1 MSHPLVVFNDR
12 AFKVFEQGDIIEWL
26 ETVSDW
32 CDTEKR
38 SDRVEIALSY
48 LGRPI
53 SVFMRR
59 FEDMLPSHWRWSWA
73 VLFNVLKALQGEYS
87 ADCRSC
93 TSQRKL

>member
-12 AFKVFEQGDIIEWL
+12 AFKVFERGDIIEWL
-26 ETVSDW
+26 EKVSDW

-53 SVFMRR
+53 SIFIRR

-73 VLFNVLKALQGEYS
+73 VLFNVLKALQGKYS
-87 ADCRSC
+87 GGRRSC
-93 TSQRKL
+93 KHWST